1 MRRSIMLTTITAA
14 ATALTVGVIAATAG
28 NGSSNAVGG
37 MHASHAM
44 TAGKLTKS
52 DLRNTLNQLLGEHAI
67 LAMNATNAGVT
78 GSKSFP
84 AAAKALDQN
93 SVALSVIPS
102 LKLTD
107 RGLVDVDRFEIVPLA
122 AGEPAGLPRS

>member
-1 MRRSIMLTTITAA
+1 MRRSVLLTTIVAA
-14 ATALTVGVIAATAG
+14 ATALTIGVIAATAG
-28 NGSSNAVGG
+28 NGSSSAEGG

-44 TAGKLTKS
+44 TASTLTKS

-84 AAAKALDQN
+84 AAAKALDRN
-93 SVALSVIPS
+93 SVALSKAI
-102 LKLTD
+102 
-107 RGLVDVDRFEIVPLA
+107 G
-122 AGEPAGLPRS
+122 